1 MTRFFI
7 STKHLSEE
15 PYSGIIGFPRATTR
29 QTARRISE
37 MISLGIDAIS
47 FIGPTTIGRLGVLG
61 KGYVGVVVLGKKGR
75 KLVAVKIRRTDS
87 QRNSMRGEAEMLRVA
102 NSVHVGPK
110 FYSSSRNCLVME
122 YLKGHSIGSWAES
135 LGGRG
140 SAIQVKM
147 VAKKILEDC
156 YRLDCAD
163 IDHGELSSI
172 SKHVIIG
179 KSQEIIDFEG
189 ASTKR
194 RASNVTAATQ
204 AVYIGSGIS
213 KKIRRVCSVPQ
224 KDIIIPYLR
233 EYKQDNSR
241 KNFEA
246 LLKLL
251 KIPQEEPRY
260 RRITS
265 VPKNGGI
272 GRI

>member
-1 MTRFFI
+1 MTRSFI
-7 STKHLSEE
+7 STKHLSEK
-15 PYSGIIGFPRATTR
+15 PYSSIIGFPRATAR
-29 QTARRISE
+29 QVARRISE
-37 MISLGIDAIS
+37 MTSLGIDAVS
-47 FIGPTTIGRLGVLG
+47 FTGPTTIGRLGVLG

-87 QRNSMRGEAEMLRVA
+87 QRNSMRGEAEMLRAA
-102 NSVHVGPK
+102 NSVRVGPK

-122 YLKGHSIGSWAES
+122 YLKGRNIGSWAES
-135 LGGRG
+135 LGSRG
-140 SAIQVKM
+140 SANQVKV

-156 YRLDCAD
+156 YRLDCAS

-179 KSQEIIDFEG
+179 ESQQNIIDFEG

-233 EYKQDNSR
+233 KYKQDGSR
-241 KNFEA
+241 ENFEA

-251 KIPQEEPRY
+251 KMPTEEPRY
-260 RRITS
+260 RKIK
-265 VPKNGGI
+265 VKNGGI